1 MTAKGF
7 IVSKLFFYQKIL
19 FQPKIIESSQSK
31 ILFENNGPEVRN
43 CYRMNQNHLL
53 LISMVKSVSNHTYLT
68 EPGLCRIVQIHFSF
82 FVFSFVWSFLNIFPI
97 NSDKMQ
103 LCFLR
108 FSRAHLI
115 SWDQSKY
122 ANTICSTFSKHLTG
136 CQWTIGLTFKI
147 LTIVSLQQ

>member
-31 ILFENNGPEVRN
+31 ILFENNGPEVWN

-68 EPGLCRIVQIHFSF
+68 EPELCRMFQIHFSF
-82 FVFSFVWSFLNIFPI
+82 FVVSFVWFSPQYFPNQFWQDAIMFSSFQSFTSFKVEISQNTRIRFA
-97 NSDKMQ
+97 Q
-103 LCFLR
+103 L
-108 FSRAHLI
+108 S
-115 SWDQSKY
+115 
-122 ANTICSTFSKHLTG
+122 ANT
-136 CQWTIGLTFKI
+136 
-147 LTIVSLQQ
+147 LQGVNEL

>member
-68 EPGLCRIVQIHFSF
+68 EPELCRMFQIHFSF
-82 FVFSFVWSFLNIFPI
+82 FCIFFCLSFPPNIFPI
-97 NSDKMQ
+97 SSDKMQ

-108 FSRAHLI
+108 FSRSLLLKLR
-115 SWDQSKY
+115 SV
-122 ANTICSTFSKHLTG
+122 
-136 CQWTIGLTFKI
+136 KI
-147 LTIVSLQQ
+147 REYDLLNFQQTPYRVSMNSRVDL

>member
-82 FVFSFVWSFLNIFPI
+82 FVFSFV
-97 NSDKMQ
+97 
-103 LCFLR
+103 
-108 FSRAHLI
+108 
-115 SWDQSKY
+115 
-122 ANTICSTFSKHLTG
+122 
-136 CQWTIGLTFKI
+136 
-147 LTIVSLQQ
+147 